1 MNDLNLTKIVI
12 GCLIGLFALI
22 GCFKILES
30 VDADEIIVIQNPLT
44 GTLSWYTSAGIKPQV
59 FGSVSKYYKLETY
72 EFKIPVRFNDGGHG
86 TIIGSI
92 NYELPLDK
100 EHLTQLHTKYG
111 SQEAIQKQL
120 VETVTNKCVYM
131 TGPLMSSSESYSEKR
146 TSLIRYIEDQVV
158 AGVYRTSQKEVRA
171 IDQMTGQEKT
181 ITVVEILMDK
191 NGQPQRQEEAVL
203 ANYGI
208 KTSNFSVTELPYDEV
223 VEKQIQQQQQAK
235 MNVQT
240 AIAEAKQA
248 EQKAITVAKEGEANA
263 AKSKWQQ
270 EVIKAQMVT
279 EAQQKLEVATLQAKA
294 AEQTKREN
302 ILLGE
307 GEAARKK
314 LVMSA
319 NGALEEKLATY
330 KEVNEMWANAVK
342 GYQGNWVPQMI
353 MGGGD
358 NGRVGSGANDLVSLL
373 MAKTARDLSLDLKV
387 PGNTK

>member
-1 MNDLNLTKIVI
+1 MNWDNLNLTKVLI
-12 GCLIGLFALI
+12 GCLLGLFALI
-22 GCFKILES
+22 GCFKLFEN
-30 VDADEIIVIQNPLT
+30 VNADEIIVIQNPIS
-44 GTLSWYTSAGIKPQV
+44 GTLNWYTSAGIKWQG
-59 FGSVSKYYKLETY
+59 FGSVTRYNKLKTY
-72 EFKIPVRFNDGGHG
+72 DFKIPVRFNDGGHG

-92 NYELPLDK
+92 NYELPFDK

-146 TSLIRYIEDQVV
+146 TSLIRYIEDQITS
-158 AGVYRTSQKEVRA
+158 GVYRTSQKEVRA
-171 IDQMTGQEKT
+171 VDQMTGQEKT
-181 ITVVEILMDK
+181 VTVVEILME
-191 NGQPQRQEEAVL
+191 GGLPQRQEEAVL
-203 ANYGI
+203 TTYGI
-208 KTSNFSVTELPYDEV
+208 KTSNFSVTQLPYDET

-263 AKSKWQQ
+263 ARSKWEQ
-270 EVIKAQMVT
+270 EVIKAKLVV

-307 GEAARKK
+307 GEAERKK
-314 LVMSA
+314 LVMNA
-319 NGALEEKLATY
+319 NGALEEKLAVY
-330 KEVNEMWANAVK
+330 KEVNQMWATAVQ
-342 GYQGNWVPQMI
+342 GYQGNWVSQIQMGND
-353 MGGGD
+353 GGKT
-358 NGRVGSGANDLVSLL
+358 GSMANDLVNLL
-373 MAKTARDLSLDLKV
+373 TAKTAKELSLDMTV
-387 PGNTK
+387 PGKTK

>member
-1 MNDLNLTKIVI
+1 
-12 GCLIGLFALI
+12 LIGLFALV
-22 GCFKILES
+22 GCFKLFEDIR
-30 VDADEIIVIQNPLT
+30 ADEIIVIQNPLT
-44 GTLSWYTSAGIKPQV
+44 GNLKWCTQPGPTWQG

-131 TGPLMSSSESYSEKR
+131 TGPLLSSSESYSEKR
-146 TSLIRYIEDQVV
+146 TSLISYIEDQIMG
-158 AGVYRTSQKEVRA
+158 GVYRTSQKEVRA

-181 ITVVEILMDK
+181 VTVVEILVNK
-191 NGQPQRQEEAVL
+191 EGQYQRQEEAVL

-208 KTSNFSVTELPYDEV
+208 KTSNFSVTELPYDSI
-223 VEKQIQQQQQAK
+223 VETQIRQQQQAK

-248 EQKAITVAKEGEANA
+248 EQKALTVAKEGEANA
-263 AKSKWQQ
+263 ARAKWEQ
-270 EVIKAQMVT
+270 EVIKAKLVT

-330 KEVNEMWANAVK
+330 KEVNQMWADAVK

-353 MGGGD
+353 MGNGEGG
-358 NGRVGSGANDLVSLL
+358 RAGSGANDLVSLL